1 MISHFSTYLV
11 FFATLLFF
19 SVLIFIICTIN
30 STLGQF
36 GLFLFIPAVFLITP
50 SILSKKLSFPLIIF
64 NGIILDY
71 YNMLPLGLSVFL
83 LILCYIL
90 IQENLHLSKASGF
103 MNSTPLLIAL
113 NCFLCVALFTVTKF
127 DFFAL
132 SSWQLF
138 RFLTDSLAS
147 SIVVYLCSKPIALF
161 LDSFTLKIST
171 IASPNSLSKE

>member
-19 SVLIFIICTIN
+19 SVLAFIISTMN

-36 GLFLFIPAVFLITP
+36 GLFLFIPAIFLITP

-83 LILCYIL
+83 LLLGYIL
-90 IQENLHLSKASGF
+90 IKKNFHLSEASGF
-103 MNSTPLLIAL
+103 MNSTPLLIAI
-113 NCFLCVALFTVTKF
+113 NFFLCITLFSVTKL

-138 RFLTDSLAS
+138 RFLTDSLVS
-147 SIVVYLCSKPIALF
+147 SIVVFLCSKPIALF
-161 LDSFTLKIST
+161 LDRFTLRIST
-171 IASPNSLSKE
+171 IASPNSLVKE